1 MPSPLRLIKN
11 DSGGVQE
18 LAKPRVTPATYTS
31 PRESDNVFAGA
42 SGHGSK
48 KSGTHEL
55 LKELNDSSVLH
66 HALLKELR
74 DICSHLRVDIKADI
88 AKLLDARVCDGAEN
102 VKAAWLTPAPASH
115 WRQGAEL
122 DFLPNALHLEDA
134 VVDTAAEGLEVSDLN
149 EVNEANFLADDLT
162 DEVKGRSRAAWP
174 ESREVSKKSAKSQ
187 ANTNRTA
194 ESSKDG
200 RSAWSQDSRM
210 PPYPSGRRKY
220 LSSVDLYQALQA
232 QQGASWPERIVTHDY
247 FDYVMGLILMLN
259 AILVG
264 IQVDVASQL
273 PSDPIWSRAIDLI
286 FCLIFVLEL
295 VLRVSAFGQTFLNM
309 EGWQWNLFDLLIV
322 GFSVADE
329 ATKLILSDGEV
340 QEVFDSFG
348 VLRLLR
354 LGRIVRLVRM
364 VRLMPALKSM
374 VYLILA
380 SLKSFLWTVV
390 LLLILMYCVAV
401 YFTELAFDL
410 QHKHPDKDF
419 SSVRQSWG
427 SIGSSIL
434 SLFQAITGGDDW
446 QNFILVFRD
455 VSGESSLVNTLVFS
469 LFIAFATLVMMNLVT
484 GVFVDGAQRIAREEK
499 NQELLKHVRRLLAPQ
514 EARAGRFST
523 APRGGDDDL
532 VTWLEFCQKLQTE
545 EMSAYLTAFEMD
557 AGQAKD
563 IFYILDQERQG
574 KVTMREFFSA
584 CVNLH
589 GAPRLADTAILRH
602 LVQRTFEELDSHL
615 DRVEALLGGS
625 AVRDDG
631 AAPKYAHTCPD
642 FHKPG

>member
-1 MPSPLRLIKN
+1 M
-11 DSGGVQE
+11 GVSM
-18 LAKPRVTPATYTS
+18 RV
-31 PRESDNVFAGA
+31 D
-42 SGHGSK
+42 
-48 KSGTHEL
+48 THR
-55 LKELNDSSVLH
+55 
-66 HALLKELR
+66 ALLSVGIGVIG
-74 DICSHLRVDIKADI
+74 DGSSDSVGSQNCD
-88 AKLLDARVCDGAEN
+88 LDGLFGPSLA
-102 VKAAWLTPAPASH
+102 
-115 WRQGAEL
+115 
-122 DFLPNALHLEDA
+122 DA

-162 DEVKGRSRAAWP
+162 DEASKVKGRSRAAWP

-273 PSDPIWSRAIDLI
+273 PSDPIWSRAIDII

-354 LGRIVRLVRM
+354 ALGFKQRSVELALGVGETPARPSASPAPDPTKVMRNVFPCLKLPERLAMARICRSWYRVLPPRDAEISRAVQAHGLASVIDKNWSVHFRHNDSQGWDSISVRLEYLGRS
-364 VRLMPALKSM
+364 PSLKQKFRPRF
-374 VYLILA
+374 VGICFGRFQIPDPWRKKDRLA
-380 SLKSFLWTVV
+380 SSHQHEQLQQVMKKYGIRKADQGEGKFEFLKVIVGLDV
-390 LLLILMYCVAV
+390 LI
-401 YFTELAFDL
+401 D
-410 QHKHPDKDF
+410 H
-419 SSVRQSWG
+419 
-427 SIGSSIL
+427 I
-434 SLFQAITGGDDW
+434 DD
-446 QNFILVFRD
+446 
-455 VSGESSLVNTLVFS
+455 
-469 LFIAFATLVMMNLVT
+469 
-484 GVFVDGAQRIAREEK
+484 
-499 NQELLKHVRRLLAPQ
+499 
-514 EARAGRFST
+514 
-523 APRGGDDDL
+523 
-532 VTWLEFCQKLQTE
+532 
-545 EMSAYLTAFEMD
+545 
-557 AGQAKD
+557 
-563 IFYILDQERQG
+563 
-574 KVTMREFFSA
+574 
-584 CVNLH
+584 
-589 GAPRLADTAILRH
+589 
-602 LVQRTFEELDSHL
+602 
-615 DRVEALLGGS
+615 
-625 AVRDDG
+625 
-631 AAPKYAHTCPD
+631 
-642 FHKPG
+642 